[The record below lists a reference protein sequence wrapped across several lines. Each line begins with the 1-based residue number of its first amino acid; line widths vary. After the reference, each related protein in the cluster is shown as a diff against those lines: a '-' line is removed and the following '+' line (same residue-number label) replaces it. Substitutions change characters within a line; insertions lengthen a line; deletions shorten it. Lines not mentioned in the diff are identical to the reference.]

1 MIGKV
6 NIIKL
11 MKKKI
16 KNALRPIPVHVPEL
30 VGAE

>member
-1 MIGKV
+1 MGKV

-11 MKKKI
+11 MQKKI
-16 KNALRPIPVHVPEL
+16 KNALRLIPVQVPEL